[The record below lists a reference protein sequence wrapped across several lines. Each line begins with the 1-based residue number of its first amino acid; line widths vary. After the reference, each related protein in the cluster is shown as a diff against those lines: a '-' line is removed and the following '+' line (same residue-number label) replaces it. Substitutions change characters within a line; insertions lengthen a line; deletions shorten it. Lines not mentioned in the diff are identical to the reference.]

1 MKKEYIP
8 IYKIA
13 GKIQYLTEVLPQIE
27 TNTILCKT
35 LTGLGATYS
44 EIKAKRHSVII
55 VPNVPPIIGKCK
67 DPKHKNDN
75 LFGVK
80 QGVTTEE
87 VIDYIEKTLAAGK
100 FIKLISTPEGFTK
113 IKRAFEELELDIYE
127 ITFLLFDECDKT
139 IKDVDYRADII
150 LPMDDFFKFREKA
163 FVSATPILPSDPRFE
178 SQGFKIVDIRPTF
191 KYKRP
196 ISIVQT
202 NNALEALKEILPQ
215 IKAQQKQPRS
225 ICFFANSTDMI
236 HQLMSKLGVENE
248 SAVFCAEKSVEKLKK
263 KGFKRAYEYW
273 NIKHKMPYMWFTSR
287 NYTAVD
293 IELEER
299 PDIVFVTEPYFAEYT
314 IIDPCTDAV
323 QAIGRFRNGTSLA
336 IHVVNTNENY
346 PIRTKAGIKEYLKGC
361 RDAYKTI
368 KNLYECAT
376 SSESRNAYKAA
387 LDILP
392 YNRMLKDGKTNYFAI
407 DNFVDEAL
415 VKSAYNNID
424 SVVNR
429 YKESNL
435 FLPKLTQP
443 LFYKLGDKERLS
455 LMDKSSS
462 IKESRKRIVE
472 LLESLK
478 DDRDSPLAQSF
489 ISDIRQVDAFIID
502 AYNTVGKEVIEVNN
516 YSFKKIK
523 EAMIMKNYREKTSG
537 VEFVQLLKNSFKI
550 GEKYTREYIKKELK
564 RLYALVK
571 TAPKNAIT
579 AMTIKDFFKIQE
591 CKIGNQKAIRILEPL
606 I

>member
-178 SQGFKIVDIRPTF
+178 SQGFKIVEVQPTF
-191 KYKRP
+191 DYKRP

-202 NNALEALKEILPQ
+202 NNVLEALKEILPQ
-215 IKAQQKQPRS
+215 IKAQQEQPRS
-225 ICFFANSTDMI
+225 ICFFANSVDMI

-516 YSFKKIK
+516 YSFKK
-523 EAMIMKNYREKTSG
+523 NQRSHDYEK
-537 VEFVQLLKNSFKI
+537 L
-550 GEKYTREYIKKELK
+550 
-564 RLYALVK
+564 
-571 TAPKNAIT
+571 
-579 AMTIKDFFKIQE
+579 
-591 CKIGNQKAIRILEPL
+591 
-606 I
+606 

>member
-1 MKKEYIP
+1 MKKKFIT
-8 IYKIA
+8 INKIA

-44 EIKAKRHSVII
+44 EIKAKRHSII
-55 VPNVPPIIGKCK
+55 SVPNVPPIIGKCR

-87 VIDYIEKTLAAGK
+87 IIDYIEKTLAAGK
-100 FIKLISTPEGFTK
+100 FIKLISTPEGFAK
-113 IKRAFEELELDIYE
+113 IKRAFEELELDIYN
-127 ITFLLFDECDKT
+127 ICFFLSDECDKL

-191 KYKRP
+191 KYRRP

-202 NNALEALKEILPQ
+202 NNVLEALKEILPQ

-225 ICFFANSTDMI
+225 ICFFANSVDMI

-293 IELEER
+293 IELDEQ

-346 PIRTKAGIKEYLKGC
+346 PIRTQAGIKEYLKGC

-368 KNLYECAT
+368 KNLLE
-376 SSESRNAYKAA
+376 
-387 LDILP
+387 
-392 YNRMLKDGKTNYFAI
+392 F
-407 DNFVDEAL
+407 
-415 VKSAYNNID
+415 
-424 SVVNR
+424 
-429 YKESNL
+429 NL
-435 FLPKLTQP
+435 
-443 LFYKLGDKERLS
+443 
-455 LMDKSSS
+455 
-462 IKESRKRIVE
+462 
-472 LLESLK
+472 
-478 DDRDSPLAQSF
+478 
-489 ISDIRQVDAFIID
+489 
-502 AYNTVGKEVIEVNN
+502 
-516 YSFKKIK
+516 
-523 EAMIMKNYREKTSG
+523 
-537 VEFVQLLKNSFKI
+537 
-550 GEKYTREYIKKELK
+550 
-564 RLYALVK
+564 
-571 TAPKNAIT
+571 
-579 AMTIKDFFKIQE
+579 
-591 CKIGNQKAIRILEPL
+591 
-606 I
+606 

>member
-8 IYKIA
+8 INKIA
-13 GKIQYLTEVLPQIE
+13 GKVQYLIEVLPQIE
-27 TNTILCKT
+27 ANTILCKT

-44 EIKAKRHSVII
+44 EIKSRRHSII
-55 VPNVPPIIGKCK
+55 SVPNVPPIVGKCK
-67 DPKHKNDN
+67 DPKHKDDN

-87 VIDYIEKTLAAGK
+87 IIDYLERTLAAGK

-113 IKRAFEELELDIYE
+113 IKRAFEELELDIYNMC
-127 ITFLLFDECDKT
+127 FFLFDECDKL

-150 LPMDDFFKFREKA
+150 LPIDDFFKFREKA

-178 SQGFKIVDIRPTF
+178 EQGFKVVEIQPTF
-191 KYKRP
+191 DYKRP
-196 ISIVQT
+196 ISIVLT
-202 NNALEALKEILPQ
+202 NNVLEALKVILSQ
-215 IKAQQKQPRS
+215 IKAQHEQPRS
-225 ICFFANSTDMI
+225 ICFFANSVDMI
-236 HQLMSKLGVENE
+236 HQLMSKLGIIDE
-248 SAVFCAEKSVEKLKK
+248 SVVFCAEKSVEKLKK

-273 NIKHKMPYMWFTSR
+273 DIKHKMPYMWFTSR
-287 NYTAVD
+287 NYTSVD
-293 IELEER
+293 IELDKQ

-323 QAIGRFRNGTSLA
+323 QAIGRFRNGTSFA

-346 PIRTKAGIKEYLKGC
+346 PLRTKAGIKEYLKGC

-376 SSESRNAYKAA
+376 SSESRDAYKAA

-407 DNFVDEAL
+407 DNSIDDAL

-429 YKESNL
+429 YRESSL
-435 FLPKLTQP
+435 FLPELTQP
-443 LFYKLGDKERLS
+443 LFYKFGDKERLS
-455 LMDKSSS
+455 LMDKNCS

-472 LLESLK
+472 ILESLK
-478 DDRDSPLAQSF
+478 DDRASPLAQSL
-489 ISDIRQVDAFIID
+489 ISDIRQVDTFIID
-502 AYNTVGKEVIEVNN
+502 AYDTVGKEVIEVNN

-523 EAMIMKNYREKTSG
+523 EAMIMKNYVEKTSG
-537 VEFVQLLKNSFKI
+537 VEFVQLLKNSFKT

-579 AMTIKDFFKIQE
+579 AMTIKDFFKIEE
-591 CKIGNQKAIRILEPL
+591 CKIGNKKALRLLEPL